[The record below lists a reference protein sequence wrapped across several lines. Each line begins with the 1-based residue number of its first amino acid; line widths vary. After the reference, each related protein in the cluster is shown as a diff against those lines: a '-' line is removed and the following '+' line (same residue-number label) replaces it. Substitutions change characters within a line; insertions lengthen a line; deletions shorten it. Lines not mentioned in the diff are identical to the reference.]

1 MGLRCVPSQET
12 PQAAAELA
20 AIRGGSGRGS
30 SGAGDCA
37 KDGGAMNELQQA
49 ERWHLHYLS
58 RAWYWEKQREASDAV
73 KARNAALRSQAVAPD
88 SGDARDAGGLHPLR
102 QMARE
107 AIADYRRGR
116 VWRWVRHK
124 ILLGKRG
131 AV

>member
-1 MGLRCVPSQET
+1 
-12 PQAAAELA
+12 
-20 AIRGGSGRGS
+20 
-30 SGAGDCA
+30 
-37 KDGGAMNELQQA
+37 MNELQQA

-58 RAWYWEKQREASDAV
+58 RAWYWEKQREAIDAV